1 MKTSKVT
8 DKRVL
13 KTKHSLK
20 TSLIMLLSE
29 KDIDEISVVE
39 LTDHALINR
48 KTFYLHYTEVSSV
61 LKEIEDDLVEE
72 IKEKIKKESVA
83 FADYEDYIFDVLN
96 VINNNQYACN
106 LLLCKR
112 YSDELISKVTKALID
127 YFTNKSTTKKR

>member
-1 MKTSKVT
+1 MKTCNST

-13 KTKHSLK
+13 KTTHSLK

-48 KTFYLHYTEVSSV
+48 KTFYLHYTEVPSV

-72 IKEKIKKESVA
+72 IKEKLKLSI
-83 FADYEDYIFDVLN
+83 
-96 VINNNQYACN
+96 
-106 LLLCKR
+106 
-112 YSDELISKVTKALID
+112 ISQRFF
-127 YFTNKSTTKKR
+127 Y